1 MRLAQPAA
9 LERLVGAGVQLR
21 PFARDMADAA
31 FKAAYKLYAEVSEKN
46 PKWTKIYSS
55 FAKIRD
61 NALWWSRFSDGAF
74 GNCMASTIN
83 KAA

>member
-9 LERLVGAGVQLR
+9 LKRLVGVGVQLR

-46 PKWTKIYSS
+46 PKWKKIHSS
-55 FAKIRD
+55 FAK
-61 NALWWSRFSDGAF
+61 LCDGA
-74 GNCMASTIN
+74 IR
-83 KAA
+83 